1 MGKLSGVNLTKAV
14 IEALGPKEAMYRLPD
29 TEVRGLNI
37 QVTPAGVMSWVL
49 RFRVHGHQKAHTLGR
64 WPELTVALAR
74 KKARSLMGDIG
85 DGEDPAAKRKAERAA
100 KTVKDLVEQFTGE
113 HLPTLKPSTR
123 REYARLLKVRILPAL
138 GSMRVKDVEPSDVA
152 RLLAHIRKDTPK
164 GILANRTR
172 AVISKMFSMGALWGF
187 CPAGVNPAKGQARAA
202 ETKKDR
208 HLSDR
213 ELIALGAALRHLEPM
228 PNGQER
234 PEDALP
240 ELDVHALAAIR
251 LYLLTGM
258 RKSELIGDRKRDKET
273 KAWIEES
280 PALPWTAVDLDAQ
293 QIRLEHHKTAKKAGT
308 RIVPLCSAACDLLEN
323 LPKVLGNPYVI
334 PGYETGEALVGLP
347 KMWAKVQD
355 AVNKLQERA
364 KLPKKERVNLSDVT
378 LHDLRRSFAS
388 LGARLGYPEA
398 FTGALLG
405 HSAGTVTQGYARL
418 GFDPLRDAVEVIG
431 ARMAALLAGMVDLE
445 SELKAAKG
453 ESAARRTAKGA

>member
-1 MGKLSGVNLTKAV
+1 
-14 IEALGPKEAMYRLPD
+14 
-29 TEVRGLNI
+29 
-37 QVTPAGVMSWVL
+37 
-49 RFRVHGHQKAHTLGR
+49 
-64 WPELTVALAR
+64 VALAR
-74 KKARSLMGDIG
+74 TTALSLLPGIG
-85 DGEDPAAKRKAERAA
+85 DGNDPAAKRKSERSA
-100 KTVKDLVEQFTGE
+100 KTMKDLVEQFTKE

-123 REYARLLKVRILPAL
+123 REYARLLDVRILPAL

-152 RLLAHIRKDTPK
+152 RLLAQIRKDTPK

-187 CPAGVNPAKGQARAA
+187 CPAGANPAKGQARAA

-213 ELIALGAALRHLEPM
+213 ELIALGATLRHLGPT
-228 PNGQER
+228 PKGQER
-234 PEDALP
+234 PEDALL
-240 ELDVHALAAIR
+240 ELDIHALAAFR
-251 LYLLTGM
+251 LYLLTGL
-258 RKSELIGDRKRDKET
+258 RKSELVGYRKWDKEA
-273 KAWIEES
+273 KVWIVES
-280 PALPWTAVDLDAQ
+280 PALPWSAVDLDAA

-308 RIVPLCSAACDLLEN
+308 RIVPLCSAACDLLEH

-334 PGYETGEALVGLP
+334 PGYEAGEALVGLP

-355 AVNKLQERA
+355 AVNKLQEKA
-364 KLPKKERVNLSDVT
+364 KVPKKERVNLSDVT

-431 ARMAALLAGMVDLE
+431 ARMAALLAGSVDLAKE
-445 SELKAAKG
+445 AEEAKKAKEEAGAKRAAKG
-453 ESAARRTAKGA
+453 ATA